1 MTSKIEQVIE
11 EIEQYIIE
19 ECKPYP
25 LSKSKII
32 VDRDRMEALI
42 SELQMKMPDEIK
54 RYQKVL
60 KNRNAILEDA
70 EVKANAM
77 LEDANANVQK
87 LISDHE
93 IVQMATAD
101 ANAIIADAQQRAQQI
116 VRAAQQE
123 AEELKGSSL
132 AYVEESL
139 DNLQLL
145 IGNTMST
152 VDSKMKGIM
161 DSLQNYYAIIEENK
175 NEIAAMSQSAF
186 MVEEEIL
193 PEPLL
198 DDELQFADLSYE

>member
-25 LSKSKII
+25 LSKTKII
-32 VDRDRMEALI
+32 VDREKMEALI

-70 EVKANAM
+70 QSKADAM
-77 LEDANANVQK
+77 LEDANQNVKK

-93 IVQMATAD
+93 IVQMATED
-101 ANAIIADAQQRAQQI
+101 ANAIVEDAQKRARQI
-116 VRAAQQE
+116 LEVAENEAA
-123 AEELKGSSL
+123 ELKSGSL
-132 AYVEESL
+132 AYVGESL

-145 IGNTMST
+145 IGNTMNT
-152 VDSKMKGIM
+152 VDSKMRGVM
-161 DSLQNYYAIIEENK
+161 ESLHNYYTIIEENK
-175 NEIAAMSQSAF
+175 MEIAAISAGEEQP
-186 MVEEEIL
+186 EEEVFR
-193 PEPLL
+193 EPVLE
-198 DDELQFADLSYE
+198 DEMQFADLSYE